1 MRTLLVRLS
10 ISHLLVALG
19 SLALLLW
26 LSPQLFLHYYLVAEQ
41 QRLSVAVR
49 GLAAT
54 AERLAQ
60 SPGREND
67 LALLVRTSGI
77 MLGGEV
83 ALIGG
88 DGDRVLLASHGSPAT
103 AGWAL
108 AAWETYRQ
116 TGRPPSMPLGQA
128 TTITLVAP
136 TGRATPLAS
145 ALVVRHRAPEL
156 QTLLRAHRLMTAAS
170 AAIALAL
177 ALILSLVVSRAV
189 ASPLVAMS
197 RAAQHLAAGDFSVTV
212 PERGPAEVT
221 SLAASLNRMASA
233 LAATFAALEGERQR
247 LADVLATMGE
257 GVIGLDGAGRI
268 TIANR
273 AASELLG
280 QNLPPGSDLTGAIP
294 AEQVAQAM
302 AALAAGSPL
311 SFAFSRGDRYLS
323 CSLTPAAGGGA
334 VLVMA
339 DVTATRQLDNM
350 RREFVAAVSHELRAP
365 LTSIR
370 GFLGAILD
378 GTAREPEELD
388 HCIRVADQE
397 AARMARLV
405 EELLELSRLQ
415 AGVMEFEFAPT
426 DVGDVARGVAN
437 AFAPRLAQTGLRLD
451 LDVEEGLPLV
461 EADGDRLAQVFTNL
475 LDNALRYSPAGGAVT
490 IHVRPVTPAELTEL
504 RFGETPVCELC
515 LLGSVRD
522 QGPGI
527 AETDLGRIWERF
539 HKSDRARTRT
549 DPGAGLG
556 LAIVREIIRAHG
568 GDVFARNHPAGGAEV
583 GFWLPFARS
592 SAAAERPEGR
602 RNQS

>member
-26 LSPQLFLHYYLVAEQ
+26 LSPRLFLHYYLAAEQ
-41 QRLSVAVR
+41 ERLSVAVR

-60 SPGREND
+60 SPARDSD
-67 LALLVRTSGI
+67 LALLIRTSGV

-83 ALIGG
+83 ALIDGG
-88 DGDRVLLASHGSPAT
+88 GNQVLLASHGSPDT

-108 AAWETYRQ
+108 AAWQTYRQ
-116 TGRPPSMPLGQA
+116 TGRPPSVALGQA
-128 TTITLVAP
+128 TTVTLVAP
-136 TGRATPLAS
+136 MGEATDFAS

-170 AAIALAL
+170 AAMALIL
-177 ALILSLVVSRAV
+177 ALILSLLVSRAV
-189 ASPLVAMS
+189 ASPLVAMA
-197 RAAQHLAAGDFSVTV
+197 RAAQRLAAGDFSVTV

-233 LAATFAALEGERQR
+233 LAATFAALEEERQR
-247 LADVLATMGE
+247 LAEVLSTMAE
-257 GVIGLDGAGRI
+257 GVIAVDAAGQI
-268 TIANR
+268 TTANK

-280 QNLPPGSDLTGAIP
+280 RELQVGSALTGAIP
-294 AEQVAQAM
+294 AERAAEVT
-302 AALAAGSPL
+302 AALAVGSPL
-311 SFAFSRGDRYLS
+311 SFVFSRGERDLS

-339 DVTATRQLDNM
+339 DVTATRRLDQI

-378 GTAREPEELD
+378 GTAREPQELD

-397 AARMARLV
+397 AARMGRLV

-415 AGVMEFEFAPT
+415 AGVMEFELAPT
-426 DVGDVARGVAN
+426 DVAGVVRGVAS
-437 AFAPRLAQTGLRLD
+437 AFAPRLASIGVRLD
-451 LDVEEGLPLV
+451 LQLPEDLPLV
-461 EADGDRLAQVFTNL
+461 EADGERLAQVFTNL
-475 LDNALRYSPAGGAVT
+475 LDNALRYSPAGGTVT
-490 IHVRPVTPAELTEL
+490 ARLRPVTPAELTEL
-504 RFGETPVCELC
+504 RFEETPVCSRC
-515 LLGSVRD
+515 LLASVRD

-527 AETDLGRIWERF
+527 PETDLVRIWERF

-568 GDVFARNHPAGGAEV
+568 GDVFARNHPTGGAEV
-583 GFWLPFARS
+583 GFWLPFGPP
-592 SAAAERPEGR
+592 AAPP
-602 RNQS
+602 NQS

>member
-26 LSPQLFLHYYLVAEQ
+26 LSPRLFLHYYLAAEE

-60 SPGREND
+60 SPARDSD
-67 LALLVRTSGI
+67 LALLVRTSGT

-88 DGDRVLLASHGSPAT
+88 NGEEVILASHGGSAS
-103 AGWAL
+103 ADWAL
-108 AAWETYRQ
+108 TAWRTYRE
-116 TGRPPSMPLGQA
+116 TGRPPSVAAGQA
-128 TTITLVAP
+128 NTVTLVAP
-136 TGRATPLAS
+136 MAGASPFAS
-145 ALVVRHRAPEL
+145 ALVVRHRAREL

-177 ALILSLVVSRAV
+177 ALVLSLVVSRAV
-189 ASPLVAMS
+189 ASPLVAMA
-197 RAAQHLAAGDFSVTV
+197 RAAQHLAAGDFSVMA
-212 PERGPAEVT
+212 PEHGPAEVV
-221 SLAASLNRMASA
+221 SLAASLNRMARA

-247 LADVLATMGE
+247 LSEVLATMSE
-257 GVIGLDGAGRI
+257 GVIGLDPQGTV

-273 AASELLG
+273 AASGLVGQELR
-280 QNLPPGSDLTGAIP
+280 PGLVVATALP
-294 AEQVAQAM
+294 AERAAQVT
-302 AALAAGSPL
+302 AALAAGAPL
-311 SFAFSRGDRYLS
+311 SFMFSRGDRDLS
-323 CSLTPAAGGGA
+323 CSLSPAAGGGA

-339 DVTATRQLDNM
+339 DVTATCQLDNM

-365 LTSIR
+365 LTAIR

-378 GTAREPEELD
+378 GTARDPEELD
-388 HCIRVADQE
+388 RCVRVADQE
-397 AARMARLV
+397 AARMGRLV

-426 DVGDVARGVAN
+426 DVSEVVRAVAG
-437 AFAPRLAQTGLRLD
+437 AFAPRLSHSGVD
-451 LDVEEGLPLV
+451 LKLELAADLPTV

-475 LDNALRYSPAGGAVT
+475 LDNALRYSPAGGVVT
-490 IHVRPVTPAELTEL
+490 AHLRPVTPAELAEL
-504 RFGETPVCELC
+504 RSEETPVCDLC
-515 LLGSVRD
+515 LLGSVVDR
-522 QGPGI
+522 GPGI
-527 AETDLGRIWERF
+527 AEADLVRIWERF

-556 LAIVREIIRAHG
+556 LAIVREIIRGHG
-568 GDVFARNHPAGGAEV
+568 GDVFARNHPGGGAEV
-583 GFWLPFARS
+583 GFWLPFAQPS
-592 SAAAERPEGR
+592 GSASE
-602 RNQS
+602 